1 MHRTNSQKIQKRTSN
16 FYQTRC
22 GEADPSS
29 AQICAALLA
38 RAPDLRPNAFSTLK
52 SQIVSDQ
59 LARGHVEAA
68 EEIRQLINPVTAP
81 GSTLD
86 RKPKLNTV
94 RKVSKEDTEQLF
106 KHLRAHGHHDEAA
119 ALVLAYF
126 LGVRP
131 CEMRTIL
138 VAGNEVRIIGGKK
151 SAPLHRGADRTLL
164 IEIPKILKAIRW
176 AAKRLAESERT
187 NTAIRDRFRQE
198 CRALWPRRKK
208 HPTLKSFR
216 HNFSAAQKAAGV
228 GTETAAYVMGH
239 QSTASHEVYGDRR
252 AGDASQIHVKPVG
265 DADFSKIRKPK
276 APPRYG
282 AGRVLERI
290 EIPTPTRKSWKAA
303 GASNRRERSNI
314 MVSG

>member
-52 SQIVSDQ
+52 SQIVADQ
-59 LARGHVEAA
+59 LARGHVAAA

-94 RKVSKEDTEQLF
+94 KKVSKEDTEQLF

-138 VAGNEVRIIGGKK
+138 VVGNEVRIIGGKK

-216 HNFSAAQKAAGV
+216 QTSVPPKKPRELVPKQPPMSWDINQQLHKRSTEIVAQVTRVRSRSSRWG
-228 GTETAAYVMGH
+228 MP
-239 QSTASHEVYGDRR
+239 
-252 AGDASQIHVKPVG
+252 IC
-265 DADFSKIRKPK
+265 
-276 APPRYG
+276 PRYVNPRRSPDT
-282 AGRVLERI
+282 APVEYWSELRYPPQRARIGRLRGI
-290 EIPTPTRKSWKAA
+290 E
-303 GASNRRERSNI
+303 
-314 MVSG
+314 